1 MTTLAPEVFAPNLI
15 QLLSNC
21 GIALIFLPHIG
32 GSFLHG
38 ATLQD
43 GNKIVIGLT
52 ARGKY
57 ADKFWFSLFHEIG
70 HILNGHLNQPQ
81 GTSKE
86 DEDAADQFSKDILI
100 PEQKFQM
107 IVSKGDF
114 SRNALLQ
121 YAVELEIDV
130 GILVGR
136 LQKEELIGY
145 TDLNDL
151 RPKYELK

>member
-1 MTTLAPEVFAPNLI
+1 MTTLAPEVFVPNLI
-15 QLLSNC
+15 QLLSDC

-43 GNKIVIGLT
+43 GNKIVMGLT
-52 ARGKY
+52 VRGKY

-70 HILNGHLNQPQ
+70 HILNGHLNLPH
-81 GTSKE
+81 GTSKK
-86 DEDAADQFSKDILI
+86 DEDAADQFAKDILI
-100 PEQKFQM
+100 PEQEFQM
-107 IVSKGDF
+107 LISKGDF
-114 SRNALLQ
+114 SRNTLLQ
-121 YAVELEIDV
+121 YAMEFGIDV

-151 RPKYELK
+151 HSKYELK

>member
-1 MTTLAPEVFAPNLI
+1 M
-15 QLLSNC
+15 
-21 GIALIFLPHIG
+21 
-32 GSFLHG
+32 
-38 ATLQD
+38 
-43 GNKIVIGLT
+43 GLT
-52 ARGKY
+52 VRGKF

-86 DEDAADQFSKDILI
+86 DEDAADQFAKDILI

-121 YAVELEIDV
+121 YAAELGIDV